1 MTPAEFRS
9 GWLIESLLS
18 ASFIVM
24 ALRTSRPL
32 WRSRPSRALLLAT
45 LIVSGIGL
53 ALPYS
58 PVAPL
63 LGLAPLSASVILTL
77 LVIIALYLAVVEVT
91 KRIFYPSV
99 HFA

>member
-24 ALRTSRPL
+24 ALRTSRPF

-99 HFA
+99 HFT